1 MTARGKEGRLRFL
14 FRSYLFV
21 LIQKHVVL
29 AWSPEACSSFEYIMS
44 HRQWV
49 ISYDSEQSQTLWME
63 SNQFKLKWLEKNP
76 PYQFLN
82 YPSSRFQ
89 FHQSLLLLLYV
100 MWFHEISWSVDS
112 LGTNHNIRDHR
123 IIGYNEVTVRRDII
137 SDVSSF

>member
-1 MTARGKEGRLRFL
+1 MTARGKDGRLRFL

-63 SNQFKLKWLEKNP
+63 SNQFKLKWLEIKSS
-76 PYQFLN
+76 L
-82 YPSSRFQ
+82 SISELSRFQ

-100 MWFHEISWSVDS
+100 MWFHDQ
-112 LGTNHNIRDHR
+112 
-123 IIGYNEVTVRRDII
+123 
-137 SDVSSF
+137 